1 MGLIFSMIQFL
12 KRYRGWLRERS
23 NRSKVDCCGV
33 GTILSGSVDR
43 RISGGTIRV
52 GAGSLIQGNLVTE
65 RAESCIQI
73 GDNSLIG
80 GGTVMDCALAI
91 TVESDVLVSYECMI
105 SDCDNH
111 SVKFSSR
118 QRDLA
123 DWMNGMQHD
132 WTESA
137 MAPVRICR
145 GAWIGARSII
155 LKGVTIGEGAIIGA
169 GSVVAADVPPFTIA
183 GGNPA
188 RVIRALSADER

>member
-1 MGLIFSMIQFL
+1 MIQFL

-23 NRSKVDCCGV
+23 NRSKVDCCGA
-33 GTILSGSVDR
+33 GTILSGSIDR
-43 RISGGTIRV
+43 RISGGIIRV

-111 SVKFSSR
+111 SVKFSLR

-169 GSVVAADVPPFTIA
+169 GSVVTSDVPPFTIV

-188 RVIRALSADER
+188 RVIRTLSADER